1 MENSTSKPAPVVSLV
16 ISLSIC
22 FAVAFIGSQA
32 TMSGLDGWYQIL
44 NKPSFTPPAWLF
56 APVWTIL
63 YLLMG
68 FALWL
73 IWRAEASPKRTWALS
88 MFGIQLVLNGLWSWL
103 FFAWHELSLAFWE
116 IVLLDFAILASILIF
131 AKLRTTAAWLLAPYF
146 AWCCFATALTFSIW
160 RMNSEDANQEGAI
173 RMEIGGFP
181 PN

>member
-1 MENSTSKPAPVVSLV
+1 MRIAESLAGKLARAPPASKVKSISNLRYGRTHTIVNRFASAWRITKAQLTMENSTSKPAPVVSLV

-88 MFGIQLVLNGLWSWL
+88 
-103 FFAWHELSLAFWE
+103 
-116 IVLLDFAILASILIF
+116 
-131 AKLRTTAAWLLAPYF
+131 
-146 AWCCFATALTFSIW
+146 
-160 RMNSEDANQEGAI
+160 
-173 RMEIGGFP
+173 
-181 PN
+181 